1 MTSPGATRRALSP
14 VLAALL
20 TVTACAEPASDAEAA
35 SDAETPPAAA
45 DVAFVG
51 VNVVPMS
58 SEEVLENRTV
68 LVEDG
73 RISWIGAA
81 DAAVPEGA
89 QAIDAAG
96 LYLMPGLAEMHAH
109 VPPQAGQEAFTDQI
123 LFLFLANGVTTIR
136 GMLGAPHH
144 LALRDELDSGRKLG
158 PRLVT
163 TGPSLNGNSVPT
175 PEAAR
180 EAVEAQAAA
189 GYDLLKIHPGIGA
202 EAFDTLAATAE
213 RVGIRFAGHVPAE
226 VGVRRFIELGGSTI
240 DHLDG
245 YVDALLSEDAPAPA
259 FFGVNAMDHVDEAS
273 LDELVR
279 LTAEAGVAQVPTQSL
294 FEDLL
299 LDGDVDG
306 LYARDDVRYMVPAVR
321 EGWGDA
327 VASIRGDVPRED
339 LERFIDLRR
348 RLIRALHDAGVPIL
362 LGSDA
367 PQIFNVP
374 GFSMHE
380 ELDALVA
387 SGLTP
392 YEALRTGT
400 VNIARHL
407 GAEDRGTVAEGQAAD
422 LILLRGNPLESVANV
437 RDVAGVMIQGHW
449 LGAAE
454 IEAGLAD
461 IAEAN
466 RSSAPEAP

>member
-1 MTSPGATRRALSP
+1 MASPGVSRRILIPLLVA
-14 VLAALL
+14 VLPGA
-20 TVTACAEPASDAEAA
+20 ACARSSADAAPPPAS
-35 SDAETPPAAA
+35 A
-45 DVAFVG
+45 DFAFVG
-51 VNVVPMS
+51 VTVVPMS
-58 SEEVLENRTV
+58 SEEVLPDRTV

-73 RISWIGAA
+73 RITWIGAA

-89 QAIDAAG
+89 ETVDAAG
-96 LYLMPGLAEMHAH
+96 MYLMPGLAEMHAH
-109 VPPQAGQEAFTDQI
+109 VPPQEGQEAFTDQI

-144 LALRDELDSGRKLG
+144 LPLRDDLNSGRRLG

-175 PEAAR
+175 PQAAR

-202 EAFDTLAATAE
+202 ETFDTLAATAR
-213 RVGIRFAGHVPAE
+213 RVGIRFAGHVPEA
-226 VGVRRFIELGGSTI
+226 VGVRRFIELDGWTI

-245 YVDALLSEDAPAPA
+245 YVNALLGDDAPGPS
-259 FFGVNAMDHVDEAS
+259 FFGTNVMPYVDESGLA
-273 LDELVR
+273 ELVR
-279 LTAEAGVAQVPTQSL
+279 LTVEAGVAQVPTQSL

-299 LDGDVDG
+299 LDGDVEA
-306 LYARDDVRYMVPAVR
+306 LYARDDVRYMVPGVR
-321 EGWGDA
+321 ANWGQA
-327 VASIRGDVPRED
+327 VASIRGETSQEELDAFV
-339 LERFIDLRR
+339 DLRR
-348 RLIRALHDAGVPIL
+348 RLIKALHDAGVPIL

-374 GFSMHE
+374 GYSMHE
-380 ELDALVA
+380 ELEALVA
-387 SGLTP
+387 AGLTP

-407 GAEDRGTVAEGQAAD
+407 GVDDRGVVAEGMAAD
-422 LILLRGNPLESVANV
+422 LVLLRANPLEGVANV
-437 RDVAGVMIQGHW
+437 RDPAGVMIQGRW
-449 LGAAE
+449 LGADE
-454 IEAGLAD
+454 IAAGLAD

-466 RSSAPEAP
+466 RSSQPESP